1 MPILVSN
8 QDRRSP
14 AQMARLFAI
23 LRDLDMDRDDLATLM
38 EAESWGDDPQLLTPE
53 AYETLTAEIL
63 PTFARAAAH

>member
-23 LRDLDMDRDDLATLM
+23 LKAHDLDRDDLAQLM
-38 EAESWGDDPQLLTPE
+38 EAEGWGDDPQLLTPE
-53 AYETLTAEIL
+53 AYEELTADVI
-63 PTFARAAAH
+63 PSFGRAAA

>member
-23 LRDLDMDRDDLATLM
+23 LREHDLDRDDLAQLM
-38 EAESWGDDPQLLTPE
+38 EVQGWGDDPQFLTPE
-53 AYETLTAEIL
+53 AYEELTADVI
-63 PTFARAAAH
+63 PSFGRAAA